1 MSRTLDLNK
10 VSKAQRA
17 RKAWELLQEEKQG
30 QVNYTSDE
38 ANATQKSDQAAQQ
51 LIEARKSFKAS

>member
-17 RKAWELLQEEKQG
+17 RKAWELLQEQQKQEKLLEHDKNKDT
-30 QVNYTSDE
+30 VNGGVSSKLQ
-38 ANATQKSDQAAQQ
+38 NPS
-51 LIEARKSFKAS
+51 